1 MIVERTRMLAL
12 IMKFDPLY
20 LFGHGHDGVDRQD
33 ITIPLFMVYSTFAL
47 ARYATTVMIVLLAEK
62 Q

>member
-1 MIVERTRMLAL
+1 MLAL